1 MRKTATALSATLLLS
16 ASPAAAALSSTS
28 ASGGP
33 FTIEYYYKV
42 KWGHLDEW
50 IELYERNHF
59 PVIASEMKQGFI
71 VGYKIEQPRSY
82 WPEPHR
88 WDVRVSITWRDAL
101 VAHGMVDK
109 KRDVTLARLYHDK
122 AKHTQEEQRRFQLL
136 EGLWEVELES
146 MKIKGWPPADR
157 K

>member
-1 MRKTATALSATLLLS
+1 MRTPATAICAALLVMG
-16 ASPAAAALSSTS
+16 SPAAAAPST
-28 ASGGP
+28 AAAHGP

-59 PVIASEMKQGFI
+59 PIVASEMKDGFI

-109 KRDVTLARLYHDK
+109 KRDATVARLYPDK
-122 AKHTQEEQRRFQLL
+122 ANHDREEKRRFQLL
-136 EGLWEVELES
+136 DGLWEVELEA
-146 MKIKGWPPADR
+146 MKIKGWPELGR

>member
-1 MRKTATALSATLLLS
+1 MTAVALCAALLLS
-16 ASPAAAALSSTS
+16 SSPAVASSAV

-42 KWGHLDEW
+42 KWGHLEEW

-59 PVIASEMKQGFI
+59 PVIASEMKDGFI
-71 VGYKIEQPRSY
+71 VAYKIEQPRSL

-109 KRDVTLARLYHDK
+109 KRDATLARLYPEKSKHDR
-122 AKHTQEEQRRFQLL
+122 EEQRRFQLL
-136 EGLWEVELES
+136 EGLWDVELEP
-146 MKIKGWPPADR
+146 MKIKGWPAAGP